1 MSSSGESSEIRLYM
15 PDPSTIR
22 VVECSPPSWMVR
34 LALEEKG
41 LDHECK
47 LLSYT
52 AGEHKSPEML
62 AKNPRGTVPVLMDDN
77 IVVYETLAIF
87 DYLEYAY
94 PQPALLPNTNALR
107 ALALTRLHEAN
118 NLKQVG
124 MQLFAYLM
132 NTKAIDLDP
141 AEVDHL
147 GSFLHDELFFWEYY
161 YSIGHW
167 AAGSAISFADLAV
180 FAYVATAAHLGL
192 ELEQRY
198 PNLHAFVQRMRE
210 RPSVVATWPQVWK
223 QAPYSFLMAEPEP

>member
-1 MSSSGESSEIRLYM
+1 MSSSESSEEIRLYM

-22 VVECSPPSWMVR
+22 AVECSPPCWMVR

-47 LLSYT
+47 LLSFT

-62 AKNPRGTVPVLMDDN
+62 AKNPRGTVPVLMDGN

-124 MQLFAYLM
+124 MALFSYLM

-141 AEVDHL
+141 AAVDHL

-161 YSIGHW
+161 YGIGQF
-167 AAGSAISFADLAV
+167 AAGSTIGLADLAV

-192 ELEQRY
+192 ELESRY
-198 PNLHAFVQRMRE
+198 PNLHAFCQRMKE
-210 RPSVVATWPQVWK
+210 RPSVVATWPALWK
-223 QAPYSFLMAEPEP
+223 PTPYSYLTAEPE

>member
-1 MSSSGESSEIRLYM
+1 MPSFESSEIRLYM

-62 AKNPRGTVPVLMDDN
+62 AKNPRGTVPVLMDGN

-94 PQPALLPNTNALR
+94 PQPALLPNTHALR

-124 MQLFAYLM
+124 MQLFSYLM
-132 NTKAIDLDP
+132 STKGIDLEP
-141 AEVDHL
+141 AHVDHL
-147 GSFLHDELFFWEYY
+147 ASLLHDELFFWEYY
-161 YSIGHW
+161 YGIARW
-167 AAGSAISFADLAV
+167 AAGSEISFADLAV
-180 FAYVATAAHLGL
+180 FTYVTTAVHLGL
-192 ELEQRY
+192 ELEDRY
-198 PNLHAFVQRMRE
+198 PNLCVFYLRMRE
-210 RPSVVATWPQVWK
+210 RPSVVATWPGVWK
-223 QAPYSFLMAEPEP
+223 PTHYSFLAADPEG

>member
-1 MSSSGESSEIRLYM
+1 M
-15 PDPSTIR
+15 PDPSTVR

-47 LLSYT
+47 LLSFT

-62 AKNPRGTVPVLMDDN
+62 AKNPRGTVPVLADGN
-77 IVVYETLAIF
+77 IFVYETLAIF

-124 MQLFAYLM
+124 MQLFSYLM
-132 NTKAIDLDP
+132 STKGIDLEP
-141 AEVDHL
+141 TQVDHL
-147 GSFLHDELFFWEYY
+147 ASFLHDELFFWEYY
-161 YSIGHW
+161 YGIARW

-180 FAYVATAAHLGL
+180 FAYVATAVHLGL
-192 ELEQRY
+192 DLSERY
-198 PNLHAFVQRMRE
+198 PNLSGFFQRMRE
-210 RPSVVATWPQVWK
+210 RPSVVATWPALWK
-223 QAPYSFLMAEPEP
+223 PAHYSFLAPEPEG

>member
-1 MSSSGESSEIRLYM
+1 M

-34 LALEEKG
+34 LVLEEKG

-47 LLSYT
+47 LLSFS

-62 AKNPRGTVPVLMDDN
+62 AKNPRGTVPVLTDGN
-77 IVVYETLAIF
+77 IVVYETQAIL

-94 PQPALLPNTNALR
+94 PQPALLPNTHALR

-132 NTKAIDLDP
+132 KTKAIDLDP
-141 AEVDHL
+141 AEIDHQAQ
-147 GSFLHDELFFWEYY
+147 FLHDELFFWEYY
-161 YSIGHW
+161 YGISRW
-167 AAGSAISFADLAV
+167 AAGSAISLADLAV
-180 FAYVATAAHLGL
+180 FAYVATAVHLGL
-192 ELEQRY
+192 ELAERY
-198 PNLHAFVQRMRE
+198 PNLQAFYVRMKE

-223 QAPYSFLMAEPEP
+223 PQPYSFLTAEPEP

>member
-1 MSSSGESSEIRLYM
+1 MSSSDSSEIRLFM

-34 LALEEKG
+34 MALEEKG

-47 LLSYT
+47 LLSFT

-62 AKNPRGTVPVLMDDN
+62 ARNPRGTVPVLMDGN

-107 ALALTRLHEAN
+107 GLALTRLHEAN
-118 NLKQVG
+118 NLKQAG
-124 MQLFAYLM
+124 MQLYAYLM

-141 AEVDHL
+141 GTVENL
-147 GSFLHDELFFWEYY
+147 GSLLHDELFFWEYY
-161 YSIGHW
+161 YSVGQW
-167 AAGSAISFADLAV
+167 AAGSTIGLADVAV

-192 ELEQRY
+192 ELAERY
-198 PNLHAFVQRMRE
+198 PNLHAFYRRMKA
-210 RPSVVATWPQVWK
+210 RPSVVATWPSVWK
-223 QAPYSFLMAEPEP
+223 AAPYSFLTLEPE